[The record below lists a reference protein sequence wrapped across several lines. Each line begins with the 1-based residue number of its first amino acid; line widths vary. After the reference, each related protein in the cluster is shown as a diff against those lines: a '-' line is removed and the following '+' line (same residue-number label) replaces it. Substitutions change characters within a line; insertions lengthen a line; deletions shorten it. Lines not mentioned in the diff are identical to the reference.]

1 MTESKGD
8 RPWDYEPMKWGT
20 KAGRARWEARLS
32 VQLLDAASP
41 KQAADKDIGLTS

>member
-8 RPWDYEPMKWGT
+8 RPWDHEPMKWGT

-41 KQAADKDIGLTS
+41 KQAVDKDIGLTS